1 MAVSHTGCENVGYS
15 FHRMPIRNLDAA
27 HALHTALAQIFVDHP
42 GGRADSATLSRAE
55 QLCDAAL
62 LAVDDIDCRVAIR
75 GVRSY
80 ASLFFSGTTN
90 PEPGLE
96 VQGVEVLRLRILNA
110 LSAFRGRLNALAITR
125 GGQPSADAEL
135 KRRSKPESPA
145 LAGDAPPLVPPHK
158 HLRILVVEDNSD
170 AAESLKRLLELCDY
184 EVTVATT
191 GREAMQAARRVR
203 PHIVLCDLGLPDTDG
218 FAVASALRDDP
229 DTGAARLIAITAYAR
244 DQDRVR
250 SREAGFDRHLVK
262 PVDPL
267 ALLTEIDP
275 SIQAVS
281 PPPAPR

>member
-1 MAVSHTGCENVGYS
+1 MAT
-15 FHRMPIRNLDAA
+15 RNLDAA
-27 HALHTALAQIFVDHP
+27 HALHTALTQIFVDHS
-42 GGRADSATLSRAE
+42 GGSADSAMLSRVE

-80 ASLFFSGTTN
+80 ASLFFSGYTN
-90 PEPGLE
+90 AEPGLGP
-96 VQGVEVLRLRILNA
+96 VQGVEVLRLRTLNA
-110 LSAFRGRLNALAITR
+110 LSAFRGRLNALAITH
-125 GGQPSADAEL
+125 GDQPPADAEL
-135 KRRSKPESPA
+135 QQRSPSKPESPA
-145 LAGDAPPLVPPHK
+145 LAGDVPPLVPPHR
-158 HLRILVVEDNSD
+158 HLRILVVEDNND
-170 AAESLKRLLELCDY
+170 AAESLKRLLELCNY

-229 DTGAARLIAITAYAR
+229 DTGAARLIAVTAYGR
-244 DQDRVR
+244 DEDRVR

-267 ALLTEIDP
+267 LLLSEIDP
-275 SIQAVS
+275 SIKAGSS
-281 PPPAPR
+281 PRPPL